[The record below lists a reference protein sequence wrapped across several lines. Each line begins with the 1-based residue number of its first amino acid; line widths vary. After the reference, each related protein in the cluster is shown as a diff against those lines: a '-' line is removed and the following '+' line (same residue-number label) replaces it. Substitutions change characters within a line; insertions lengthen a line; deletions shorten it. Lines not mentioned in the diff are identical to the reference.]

1 MKSLRI
7 YAVLVLFLG
16 LLFNGTAFAQ
26 QVSGTLTGQVTDQTG
41 AAVPG
46 AAITLKDLGTGAT
59 RQATSNSSGEYSFQ
73 STAVGTYR
81 LDVAAPSFKGYTA
94 NNVIVNV
101 ASITR
106 IDPKLSAGAVSE
118 TVQVS
123 ADAVQVN
130 TDSGSLGALV
140 DGTQVKELPLNGRSF
155 VELTQ
160 LTPGVSAANNFDSKN
175 KGLQGGVDFSVNGN
189 PTTNNLFLVDGAND
203 NDTGSNRTILI
214 YPSIDAIAEFKMLTN
229 SYGAEYGQASGAI
242 ISIVTRSGT
251 NKFHGSAFYDG
262 RNDALA
268 SYTYFARRNAGKGQ
282 ALNGKDKLRR
292 NDWGGSLGGPIFR
305 DKLFFFADAEWN
317 HEIRGYTQAACVAS
331 AAERAGD
338 FSNPSC
344 GEPKPTIPVA
354 LQKAGNPYA
363 LNALDPA
370 GTLLAQYYTLPN
382 QTPATPGG
390 NNWSQSLPTF
400 LKYHQYSGRVDYNL
414 TQHNLIMGKYTQDG
428 WTNPS
433 YNGNQYWGDTAFPV
447 INGNWAQ
454 PSKQIVAR
462 WTSTISDSLVND
474 AEFAYSNNRI
484 NITPGGTDP
493 GLLNQLSAAIPTI
506 YPQSLKTATAGTP
519 TVWGGL
525 GAYGSY
531 NTIWSIA
538 PWNNALDLYTL
549 RDDVSKVAGHHALKI
564 GGFVGYSKKNEDS
577 GPASSE
583 HPIFQTF
590 DSSVNT
596 NAKAGPVGV
605 TTGNN
610 LANVLIPGN
619 PFNLNENSTNVRAQL
634 RWKDLAAYVDD
645 TYKVT
650 PRLTLNLGV
659 RYEIIGPTYQPK
671 NQITNFQPNL
681 YDPSKPKSDACNGLL
696 IAPGT
701 DPCGAANAKFG
712 TAYSHGTPFSNK
724 YLVNTNYHLISPRLG
739 LAYDVFGNGTTAIRA
754 GFGEFY
760 QRERVSRYQ
769 LVNNAPFSVNSGSV
783 IRALGG
789 ASLAASSF
797 GAKNLPASP
806 SGGFDTSNTIPRSFQ
821 YNLTVEQELA
831 KNTDLQISYV
841 GNRGQHLTS
850 SYDVN
855 GVSVSNYAAASFAPG
870 SSTQSFRR
878 FTNDNSIAFFT
889 HNGDSYYNSLQ
900 VALKTQVTSAFR
912 LGAAYTWSHGIA
924 DVLTDDSSGGTGAQ
938 SFTVPTNPRFDRGN
952 SATNRPNIFVANVTY
967 FAPKLDGHNF
977 AEREVLGGWEVT
989 GITSADSGNS
999 FTVYQPGIS
1008 DGAAGST
1015 ISGALF
1021 QSGLTGNQRPL
1032 ITPGQTCSSGGIS
1045 GDQVINPNAFTL
1057 IGYHIGT
1064 VDPGMAPRG
1073 YCHGPHLINTDL
1085 SLDKNWKVHDLVTV
1099 QFRLDAFDV
1108 FNHAN
1113 FRADQGNFGTPFTS
1127 INCGAS
1133 FQQAGTAGH
1142 YNPCT
1147 ATNNVITH
1155 QVANPLFG
1163 RSVGL
1168 VGNAERQFQYALHL
1182 EF

>member
-1 MKSLRI
+1 MR
-7 YAVLVLFLG
+7 
-16 LLFNGTAFAQ
+16 
-26 QVSGTLTGQVTDQTG
+26 LTPLARCCRSTSPSPNQAPT
-41 AAVPG
+41 P
-46 AAITLKDLGTGAT
+46 GTG
-59 RQATSNSSGEYSFQ
+59 Y
-73 STAVGTYR
+73 
-81 LDVAAPSFKGYTA
+81 
-94 NNVIVNV
+94 
-101 ASITR
+101 
-106 IDPKLSAGAVSE
+106 
-118 TVQVS
+118 
-123 ADAVQVN
+123 
-130 TDSGSLGALV
+130 
-140 DGTQVKELPLNGRSF
+140 
-155 VELTQ
+155 
-160 LTPGVSAANNFDSKN
+160 
-175 KGLQGGVDFSVNGN
+175 
-189 PTTNNLFLVDGAND
+189 
-203 NDTGSNRTILI
+203 
-214 YPSIDAIAEFKMLTN
+214 
-229 SYGAEYGQASGAI
+229 
-242 ISIVTRSGT
+242 
-251 NKFHGSAFYDG
+251 
-262 RNDALA
+262 
-268 SYTYFARRNAGKGQ
+268 
-282 ALNGKDKLRR
+282 
-292 NDWGGSLGGPIFR
+292 
-305 DKLFFFADAEWN
+305 
-317 HEIRGYTQAACVAS
+317 
-331 AAERAGD
+331 
-338 FSNPSC
+338 
-344 GEPKPTIPVA
+344 
-354 LQKAGNPYA
+354 
-363 LNALDPA
+363 
-370 GTLLAQYYTLPN
+370 
-382 QTPATPGG
+382 
-390 NNWSQSLPTF
+390 NWSQSLPTF
-400 LKYHQYSGRVDYNL
+400 LKYHQYNGRVDYNL

-433 YNGNQYWGDTAFPV
+433 YNGNQYWGDSPFPV

-484 NITPGGTDP
+484 NITPGGTNP
-493 GLLNQLSAAIPTI
+493 GLLNQLSTAIPSI
-506 YPQSLKTATAGTP
+506 YPQSLKTASAATP

-525 GAYGSY
+525 GAYGNG

-564 GGFVGYSKKNEDS
+564 GGFVGYSKKNEDA

-583 HPIFQTF
+583 HPQFTTG
-590 DSSVNT
+590 DGGVASNT
-596 NAKAGPVGV
+596 KTNQVGV
-605 TTGNN
+605 RTNNN
-610 LANVLIPGN
+610 LANVLVPGN
-619 PFNLNENSTNVRAQL
+619 LFNLSEVSTNVQAQL
-634 RWKDLAAYVDD
+634 RWKDFAAYVDD

-659 RYEIIGPTYQPK
+659 RYEIIGPTYQPN
-671 NQITNFQPNL
+671 NQLTNFQANL
-681 YDPSKPKSDACNGLL
+681 YNPNAPGSDACNGLL
-696 IAPGT
+696 IAPGA

-712 TAYSHGTPFSNK
+712 TSYSHGTPFSNK

-769 LVNNAPFSVNSGSV
+769 LVANAPFAVGSGNV

-789 ASLAASSF
+789 PTLNPKTLA
-797 GAKNLPASP
+797 GQASP
-806 SGGFDTSNTIPRSFQ
+806 TGGFDTSNTIPSSFQ

-841 GNRGQHLTS
+841 GNRGEHLTS
-850 SYDVN
+850 SYDLN
-855 GVSVSNYAAASFAPG
+855 GVQPNNYAAATFAPG
-870 SSTQSFRR
+870 SSLQTYRR
-878 FTNDNSIAFFT
+878 FSTIGNAIAYFT

-900 VALKTQVTSAFR
+900 VALKTQITSAFR
-912 LGAAYTWSHGIA
+912 LGAAYTWSHAIA

-999 FTVYQPGIS
+999 FTVYQGGIT
-1008 DGAAGST
+1008 DTGMG
-1015 ISGALF
+1015 GGNVGNLF

-1032 ITPGQTCSSGGIS
+1032 ITPGQTCSSGGIG

-1057 IGYHIGT
+1057 VGYHLGT
-1064 VDPGMAPRG
+1064 VEPGMAPRG

-1099 QFRLDAFDV
+1099 QLRLDAFDV

-1113 FRADQGNFGTPFTS
+1113 FRADQGNFGSPFLN

-1133 FQQAGTAGH
+1133 FQQAGTTGH

-1147 ATNNVITH
+1147 ATNNVVTH
-1155 QVANPLFG
+1155 QVINPAFG
-1163 RSVGL
+1163 RSTGL

>member
-1 MKSLRI
+1 MKNLRI

-26 QVSGTLTGQVTDQTG
+26 QVSGTVVGQVTDQSG

-46 AAITLKDLGTGAT
+46 AALTLKALGTGVT

-73 STAVGTYR
+73 ATAVGKYT

-94 NNVIVNV
+94 NNVTVNV

-106 IDPKLSAGAVSE
+106 VDAKLSAGSVSE

-130 TDSGSLGALV
+130 TDSGALGALV

-242 ISIVTRSGT
+242 ISIATRSGT
-251 NKFHGSAFYDG
+251 NKFHGSAFFDG

-282 ALNGKDKLRR
+282 PLNGKDKLRR
-292 NDWGGSLGGPIFR
+292 SDWGGSLGGPIFR
-305 DKLFFFADAEWN
+305 DKLFFFGDVEWN
-317 HEIRGYTQAACVAS
+317 HEIRGYTQSSCVPS

-338 FSNPSC
+338 FTNTSC
-344 GEPKPTIPVA
+344 GSQPSFPVA
-354 LQKAGNPYA
+354 LQKGGNPHI
-363 LNALDPA
+363 LNAVDPA
-370 GTLLAQYYTLPN
+370 GALLGQYFPLPN
-382 QTPATPGG
+382 QTPSTPGG

-433 YNGNQYWGDTAFPV
+433 YNGNQYWGDSAFPV

-474 AEFAYSNNRI
+474 AEFAYSGNRI
-484 NITPGGTDP
+484 NVTPGGTNA
-493 GLLNQLSAAIPTI
+493 GLLGQLSAAIPSI
-506 YPQSLKTATAGTP
+506 YPESLKTAKASTP

-525 GAYGSY
+525 GAYGDY
-531 NTIWSIA
+531 GTNIWSLA
-538 PWNNALDLYTL
+538 PWNNALDIYTL

-564 GGFVGYSKKNEDS
+564 GAFAGYSGKNEDS
-577 GPASSE
+577 SAASNE
-583 HPIFQTF
+583 RPTF
-590 DSSVNT
+590 VTYDGAVATKSPDTVTGIN
-596 NAKAGPVGV
+596 GV
-605 TTGNN
+605 ATGNN

-619 PFNLNENSTNVRAQL
+619 PFNLNENSTNIHAQL
-634 RWKDLAAYVDD
+634 RWKDFAAYVDD

-659 RYEIIGPTYQPK
+659 RYEIIGPTYQPN
-671 NQITNFQPNL
+671 NQLTNFQPNL
-681 YDPSKPKSDACNGLL
+681 YDPNKPASDACNGLL

-712 TAYSHGTPFSNK
+712 TSYSHGTPFSNR

-769 LVNNAPFSVNSGSV
+769 LVNNAPFTVNSGNV

-789 ASLAASSF
+789 ASVDPKTLAGS
-797 GAKNLPASP
+797 ASP
-806 SGGFDTSNTIPRSFQ
+806 GGGFDTSNTIPSSFQ

-841 GNRGQHLTS
+841 GNRGEHLTS

-855 GVSVSNYAAASFAPG
+855 GVTPANYFAATFAPG
-870 SSTQSFRR
+870 SATQSYRAFPH
-878 FTNDNSIAFFT
+878 DNNTIAFFT

-900 VALKTQVTSAFR
+900 VALKTQITSAFR
-912 LGAAYTWSHGIA
+912 LGAAYTWSHGIS
-924 DVLTDDSSGGTGAQ
+924 DVPTDDSSGGTGAQ
-938 SFTVPTNPRFDRGN
+938 SFTIPTNPRFDRGN
-952 SATNRPNIFVANVTY
+952 STTNRPNIFVTNVTY

-977 AEREVLGGWEVT
+977 AERETLGGWEVT
-989 GITSADSGNS
+989 AISSAESGNS
-999 FTVYQPGIS
+999 FTIYQGGVN
-1008 DGAAGST
+1008 DAAHST
-1015 ISGALF
+1015 LGALF

-1032 ITPGQTCSSGGIS
+1032 INPGQTCSSGGIG

-1057 IGYHIGT
+1057 IGYHLGT
-1064 VDPGMAPRG
+1064 VDPHMAPRG
-1073 YCHGPHLINTDL
+1073 YCHGPHLVNTDL

-1113 FRADQGNFGTPFTS
+1113 FRADQIANGTPFSS
-1127 INCGAS
+1127 INCGPS
-1133 FQQAGTAGH
+1133 IQVAGATT
-1142 YNPCT
+1142 YNPCST
-1147 ATNNVITH
+1147 TNNVVTH
-1155 QVANPLFG
+1155 QTQGSNFG
-1163 RSVGL
+1163 RSNGL